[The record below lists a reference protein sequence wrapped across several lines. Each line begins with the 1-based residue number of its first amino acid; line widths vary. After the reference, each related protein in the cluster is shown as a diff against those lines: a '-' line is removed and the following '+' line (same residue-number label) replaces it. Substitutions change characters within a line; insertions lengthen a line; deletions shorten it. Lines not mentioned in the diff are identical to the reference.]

1 MYVDF
6 YFRINGYVLVEI
18 KLKDKEE
25 KFVFVCYLNNG

>member
-6 YFRINGYVLVEI
+6 NFRISGYVLVEI
-18 KLKDKEE
+18 KFKDKEE